1 MKRTTILAEEDLLLD
16 TKYLAK
22 QLGKTFTDVVREALA
37 EYVVNHRPKGG
48 RILSIEGIG
57 DSGGPPPGDERG
69 LAERLDEILRSEI
82 DPIEGWSPRRV
93 RRRVPAPDQTSKE

>member
-37 EYVVNHRPKGG
+37 EYVANHRPKRRLSFLGIARSAETIDWSNAREMIREDIRTG
-48 RILSIEGIG
+48 RINPLYGFTPGRSSEGQESNKAG
-57 DSGGPPPGDERG
+57 
-69 LAERLDEILRSEI
+69 SE
-82 DPIEGWSPRRV
+82 
-93 RRRVPAPDQTSKE
+93 PA